1 MSKVLY
7 RATKY
12 MNVEDTLLD
21 RKEKPKKRERQEE
34 LQKDQG
40 GRRQRQETE
49 GMKGALNLQEE
60 DSQAS
65 PHSLPR

>member
-49 GMKGALNLQEE
+49 GMKGALSPQEE

>member
-34 LQKDQG
+34 TQKNQG

>member
-7 RATKY
+7 RDTKH
-12 MNVEDTLLD
+12 MNAEDTLLD
-21 RKEKPKKRERQEE
+21 REEKPKKRERQEE
-34 LQKDQG
+34 MQKDQG

-49 GMKGALNLQEE
+49 GMKGALSPQEE